1 MIRVAVLFISD
12 EVSSDKESA
21 GNNSVDKIISEILA
35 KFNARKVYS
44 FVVRED
50 FRAIQ
55 EELFNVTE
63 KGAADLV
70 LTIGGTG
77 FARKNC
83 VPEATLAVVEKEVP
97 GITEFMRVETARKYP
112 AVILSRGR
120 AGIRKTTLIV
130 NLPDH
135 EEEVMEA
142 INCLAPIIPAGISV
156 LRKDHDFYG
165 YKELRLWN

>member
-44 FVVRED
+44 SVVRED

-77 FARKNC
+77 
-83 VPEATLAVVEKEVP
+83 LP
-97 GITEFMRVETARKYP
+97 G
-112 AVILSRGR
+112 
-120 AGIRKTTLIV
+120 KTV
-130 NLPDH
+130 F
-135 EEEVMEA
+135 
-142 INCLAPIIPAGISV
+142 
-156 LRKDHDFYG
+156 R
-165 YKELRLWN
+165 RLLWLL